1 MPTNRYHAKT
11 VKQLLLVS
19 SAMKTG
25 ATKKIA
31 VLIAILKTNRS
42 PSIDW
47 LLRSLIQS
55 RYIVETK
62 IDNKMEK
69 RCLTEIT

>member
-1 MPTNRYHAKT
+1 MPTSRYHAKT

-25 ATKKIA
+25 ASKKIA
-31 VLIAILKTNRS
+31 VLNAILKTSRS
-42 PSIDW
+42 LLIDW

-55 RYIVETK
+55 WFIVET
-62 IDNKMEK
+62 IFANRMGK
-69 RCLTEIT
+69 R

>member
-31 VLIAILKTNRS
+31 VLIAILKTNLS

-47 LLRSLIQS
+47 LLKSLIQS
-55 RYIVETK
+55 WFIVETNFANRMGK
-62 IDNKMEK
+62 K
-69 RCLTEIT
+69 